1 MFIIQYGTPETN
13 SVVTDKVYELCK
25 RGVCVI
31 PAGDEN
37 RAKLF
42 KDPIFGKVKSIFV
55 TDRTGTTTEYD
66 HTQVIVIDT
75 VEEKIF
81 SPDAVLKQL
90 HESLELRHGRFCDE
104 FPEQRMA
111 VRYLTGKEKVLEIGG
126 NVGRNSLIIGSL
138 LKNGT
143 NNFVSLES
151 SPGIARQLTENRDIN
166 GLSFHIENSALSK
179 RPLIQKGWDTIVSD
193 TLLPGY
199 APVNTISLEQ
209 LNAKYNIV
217 FDTLIL
223 DCEGAF
229 YYILQDMPEILDNI
243 KLIIMENDYKDMAHK
258 EYIDRVMTEKGFCL
272 DYREAGGWQ
281 PCYDCFFE
289 VWIRN

>member
-1 MFIIQYGTPETN
+1 MFIIQYGTAEIN
-13 SVVTDKVYELCK
+13 VVVTDKVYELCK

-31 PAGDEN
+31 PAGDET

-42 KDPIFGKVKSIFV
+42 TDPIFGKLKSIFV
-55 TDRTGTTTEYD
+55 TDSTGNTVEYD
-66 HTQVIVIDT
+66 PSKVVVIDT
-75 VEEKIF
+75 MEDKAF
-81 SPDAVLKQL
+81 SPDDVLKGI
-90 HESLELRHGRFCDE
+90 HESLELRYGRFCDE

-111 VRYLTGKEKVLEIGG
+111 VRYLTGKEKVLEIGA
-126 NVGRNSLIIGSL
+126 NVGRNSLIIASI
-138 LKNGT
+138 LKKDT

-199 APVNTISLEQ
+199 SPVNTITWAQ
-209 LNAKYNIV
+209 LQAKYNIA
-217 FDTLIL
+217 FDTLVL

-243 KLIIMENDYKDMAHK
+243 KLIIMENDYRDITHK
-258 EYIDRVMTEKGFCL
+258 QFIDKVMTEKGFCV

-289 VWIRN
+289 VWVRN